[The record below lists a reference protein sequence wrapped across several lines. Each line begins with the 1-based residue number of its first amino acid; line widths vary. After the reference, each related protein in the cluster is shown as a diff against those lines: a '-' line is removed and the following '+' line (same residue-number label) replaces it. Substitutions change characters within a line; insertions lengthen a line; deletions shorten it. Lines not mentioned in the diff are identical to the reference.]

1 MANQTITQLPMA
13 GALAGTE
20 SVPIVQNGQTVQTT
34 VSAIATSPSTNYS
47 FLTATSEPLLTDSR
61 QLSTSG
67 TGLSLTDNGAGANV
81 VLALSGAPASLI
93 ASGTGIQ
100 VKTNASTLTGRSI
113 QAGTAGLSVAN
124 GDGIAGNPSVSLT
137 GMPLYLAQSTGVGL
151 LTRTSGNSV
160 GVVTLQGT
168 ANEIDVA
175 DGTGDGANPTIGI
188 ATNPTL
194 PGTGY
199 VLIPKGTTAERPGSP
214 QDGMIRFN
222 TDSSAF
228 EVYESGG
235 WSNLPGGAVTQIN
248 TGPGLTGGPI
258 TTTGTISVAETGVVS
273 GTYGSTTSV
282 GRFTVSSRGLITY
295 ADELAISAASIGAVT
310 SVVGTANEITS
321 SGGGAPQIGLA
332 AAIDFSGKTLTSGSL
347 NPTIL
352 QVGGVTAVTESGTQT
367 LTNKTIDGLSNTLT
381 NLPAANIAGTL
392 AVGNGGTG
400 LNTYVAGDLIY
411 ANGSASIARLG
422 IGTATYLLTSSGSA
436 PQWTDPATIAIGT
449 ASAVANA
456 VTFTNTGGA
465 AAGTTFNGSAARTID
480 YSTLGAPKADGTGAS
495 GTWGIGISGNAATA
509 TTATNVTGGAAG
521 SLVYQTGAATTST
534 LALGTQGYV
543 LRAGASAPEWAAIDG
558 GTF

>member
-1 MANQTITQLPMA
+1 MANQTISQLPAA
-13 GALAGTE
+13 GAITGTE
-20 SVPIVQNGQTVQTT
+20 LVPVVQNGQTVQTT
-34 VSAIATSPSTNYS
+34 TGAIAASPVLTGT
-47 FLTATSEPLLTDSR
+47 FITATSQPLLTNSR
-61 QLSTSG
+61 LLSTSG

-81 VLALSGAPASLI
+81 VLALSGAPASLV

-100 VKTNASTLTGRSI
+100 VKTGASTLTGRSI
-113 QAGTAGLSVAN
+113 QAGTTGLSVAN

-194 PGTGY
+194 PGTAY
-199 VLIPKGTTAERPGSP
+199 VLIPKGTTAQRPGSP
-214 QDGMIRFN
+214 QDGMMRFN
-222 TDSSAF
+222 TDLSVF
-228 EVYESGG
+228 EVYESGI
-235 WSNLPGGAVTQIN
+235 WSSLPGGAITQIN

-321 SGGGAPQIGLA
+321 SGGGSPQIGLA
-332 AAIDFSGKTLTSGSL
+332 SAIDFSGKTLTNGSL
-347 NPTIL
+347 NPTVL
-352 QVGGVTAVTESGTQT
+352 QVGGVTVVTESGTQT

-381 NLPAANIAGTL
+381 NLPAANIAGTV
-392 AVGNGGTG
+392 AAANGGTG

-411 ANGSASIARLG
+411 ANGSTSIAKLG
-422 IGTATYLLTSSGSA
+422 I
-436 PQWTDPATIAIGT
+436 
-449 ASAVANA
+449 
-456 VTFTNTGGA
+456 
-465 AAGTTFNGSAARTID
+465 
-480 YSTLGAPKADGTGAS
+480 
-495 GTWGIGISGNAATA
+495 
-509 TTATNVTGGAAG
+509 
-521 SLVYQTGAATTST
+521 
-534 LALGTQGYV
+534 GTQGYV

>member
-1 MANQTITQLPMA
+1 MANQTISQLPAA
-13 GALAGTE
+13 GALTGAE
-20 SVPIVQNGQTVQTT
+20 LVPIVQDGGTVQTT
-34 VSAIATSPSTNYS
+34 VSAIAASPATNYS

-100 VKTNASTLTGRSI
+100 VKTGASTLTNRSI
-113 QAGTAGLSVAN
+113 QAGTTGLSVAD
-124 GDGIAGNPSVSLT
+124 GDGIAGNPTVSLT
-137 GMPLYLAQSTGVGL
+137 GIPLYLAQSSGIGL
-151 LTRTSGNSV
+151 FTRTSGNSV

-168 ANEIDVA
+168 ANQINVA
-175 DGTGDGANPTIGI
+175 NGTGDTGNPTISI
-188 ATNPTL
+188 ASNPTI

-199 VLIPKGTTAERPGSP
+199 LLVPKGTTAERPGSP

-222 TDSSAF
+222 TDASVF

-235 WSNLPGGAVTQIN
+235 WSNLPGGAITQIN

-295 ADELAISAASIGAVT
+295 ADELTISAASIGAVT

-321 SGGGAPQIGLA
+321 SGGGSPQIGLA
-332 AAIDFSGKTLTSGSL
+332 SAIDFSGKTLTSGSL

-352 QVGGVTAVTESGTQT
+352 QVGGVTAVTESGAQT
-367 LTNKTIDGLSNTLT
+367 LTNKTIDGLNNTLT
-381 NLPAANIAGTL
+381 NLPAANIAGTV
-392 AVGNGGTG
+392 AAANGGTG

-411 ANGSASIARLG
+411 ANGSTSLVKLG
-422 IGTATYLLTSSGSA
+422 I
-436 PQWTDPATIAIGT
+436 
-449 ASAVANA
+449 
-456 VTFTNTGGA
+456 
-465 AAGTTFNGSAARTID
+465 
-480 YSTLGAPKADGTGAS
+480 
-495 GTWGIGISGNAATA
+495 
-509 TTATNVTGGAAG
+509 
-521 SLVYQTGAATTST
+521 
-534 LALGTQGYV
+534 GTQGYV